1 MVYTYV
7 SMYIAFVTPA
17 IDVRDRDHV
26 CKWVYKIAFWSPP
39 PRISRS
45 IYNLNSRVVLF
56 SDLLILF
63 YLT

>member
-1 MVYTYV
+1 MGVDRSPGV
-7 SMYIAFVTPA
+7 ENSSL
-17 IDVRDRDHV
+17 VRLRFGGPGDTH
-26 CKWVYKIAFWSPP
+26 P

-56 SDLLILF
+56 SDLLMLF